1 VLKIVVYTYAES
13 YTLQLAIELI
23 PKGVE
28 PLEMKSKD
36 DVIVALKAIN
46 DVNLVVTESP
56 EIEFLQHVKE
66 ANPKVNI
73 FLLFH
78 QNLKPKELM
87 SMMSLGIT
95 ALIEYSPT
103 PAVIAESIIHN
114 IIKFDLRA
122 PERRAHVR
130 VQPSGVENAVGAVY
144 LRDAGKFIRGGL
156 IDISAGGAAI
166 QFYDSIEASMLLA
179 NHIYDPVLLQMR
191 GLEIKTIARMKGKR
205 ESVAGFQFENVEE
218 REMHKIATY
227 VHYKM
232 NEGSDDFYKSILK
245 NSR

>member
-1 VLKIVVYTYAES
+1 VKIVVYTYAES

-28 PLEMKSKD
+28 PLEMKTKD
-36 DVIVALKAIN
+36 DVITVLKTVN
-46 DVNLVVTESP
+46 DVNLLLTESP
-56 EIEFLQHVKE
+56 DIDFLKSVKE
-66 ANPKVNI
+66 VSPDINI
-73 FLLFH
+73 FLMFH

-95 ALIEYSPT
+95 ALIEYSPS
-103 PAVIAESIIHN
+103 PSVIAENIIQN
-114 IIKFDLRA
+114 IIKFSLRA

-130 VQPSGVENAVGAVY
+130 VQPSNIENAVGAVY

-166 QFYDSIEASMLLA
+166 QFYDSIEASMLLS

-191 GLEIKTIARMKGKR
+191 GLEIKTIARLMGKR

-218 REMHKIATY
+218 REMRKIATY
-227 VHYKM
+227 MHYKM